1 MNQQNNNQNGRVKS
15 KFFNEELFNNAS
27 INDIGSS
34 TSGQVISY
42 SVGVHK
48 PHSAPVPAEDINVL
62 DSTQVINLVNSDM
75 VDPNNGLFDASKFSS
90 SMEGYS
96 VFDNTQQNYSNNIEE
111 VLNESKID
119 NNVSTNQVS
128 EQFAQENPLF
138 YGYNADPNIINQ
150 NSMMNN
156 NQVGSDMGMQV
167 PPAMDQSVMM
177 QPQLMVEQTMMDQS
191 QVVVQPMMEQ
201 SQMYAQPTMDQTQ
214 VVVQP
219 MIDQSQVVAQPMMEQ
234 SQVFAQP
241 MMEQSQMFAQPMAP
255 TQDIEQPL
263 VSQPVSGERDL
274 NPIDFD
280 ANSGAIDNNLI
291 ANQPLSLMAL
301 SGEAM
306 DESQKPKDVTENSKF
321 FQSTPLEDNRLK
333 TDEVLPVSVTPVV
346 DVLAEPVRDLNTN
359 ELVMSYIGPKYKEI
373 SMSPFSFCAF
383 FFGPL
388 YFFFRKMY
396 LVGLVLSVINFVVS
410 LFILKSIW
418 IYLGCY
424 AIISILAGLI
434 ANTLM
439 LSNAK
444 NQVIKIAALN
454 PTATQYDLVKICKS
468 KGGTALALALVVMIG
483 INLFTSVLF
492 NVFGINE
499 ALTTQM
505 MGLIGGNKILN
516 SDPTAK
522 VEDVIEYEYPSL
534 FVAYEEDP
542 NYYIYYEQEKDK
554 ETNELINKPACLV
567 GISLV
572 ANHDTSKDLIKYMA
586 DVDKRYNRVSSYEAT
601 NGDVWDVYDYT
612 ANGSHTT
619 YRARKINGHIVLITY
634 SAITSSTPGVC
645 DAYLE
650 QIMTSI
656 KEK

>member
-1 MNQQNNNQNGRVKS
+1 MNQQNNNQNGHVKS

-48 PHSAPVPAEDINVL
+48 PHSATAPAPVEDVNLL

-75 VDPNNGLFDASKFSS
+75 VDPNSGLFDASKFSS

-96 VFDNTQQNYSNNIEE
+96 VFDNTQQNYSNSVEE
-111 VLNESKID
+111 VLNESRID
-119 NNVSTNQVS
+119 NNLNTNQVS
-128 EQFAQENPLF
+128 NQFAQENPLF

-150 NSMMNN
+150 NNMLDN
-156 NQVGSDMGMQV
+156 NQVSPNMGMQV
-167 PPAMDQSVMM
+167 
-177 QPQLMVEQTMMDQS
+177 QPVMDQS
-191 QVVVQPMMEQ
+191 QVMQQPMVEQPQMMQQPIMQQTTLEQPQMMTQPMMEQ
-201 SQMYAQPTMDQTQ
+201 SP
-214 VVVQP
+214 
-219 MIDQSQVVAQPMMEQ
+219 I
-234 SQVFAQP
+234 FAQP
-241 MMEQSQMFAQPMAP
+241 MMEQSQMMAQPLMNP
-255 TQDIEQPL
+255 MQEVEQP
-263 VSQPVSGERDL
+263 VMSQPVSGERDL
-274 NPIDFD
+274 NPINFD
-280 ANSGAIDNNLI
+280 ASSGAIDNNLI

-301 SGEAM
+301 SGEAI
-306 DESQKPKDVTENSKF
+306 DESQKPKDVIENSKF
-321 FQSTPLEDNRLK
+321 FQNTPLEDNRLK
-333 TDEVLPVSVTPVV
+333 PEEVIPVSVAPVV
-346 DVLAEPVRDLNTN
+346 DVLAEPVRNLNTN
-359 ELVMSYIGPKYKEI
+359 ELVMAYIGPKYKEI

-383 FFGPL
+383 LFGPL

-396 LVGLVLSVINFVVS
+396 LIGLILSAINFVIS
-410 LFILKSIW
+410 LFILKSLW
-418 IYLGCY
+418 IYLGAF
-424 AIISILAGLI
+424 AIMSILSGLI

-439 LSNAK
+439 LNNAK
-444 NQVIKIAALN
+444 NQVVKIAALN

-468 KGGTALALALVVMIG
+468 KGGTSLPLALVIMIG

-492 NVFGINE
+492 NVFGVNQ

-505 MGLIGGNKILN
+505 MNLIGGTKILN
-516 SDPTAK
+516 TDTTA
-522 VEDVIEYEYPSL
+522 VLEDVIEYEYPST

-554 ETNELINKPACLV
+554 ETNEIINKPACLV
-567 GISLV
+567 GIALV
-572 ANHDTSKDLIKYMA
+572 ANHETSKDLIKYMA
-586 DVDKRYNRVSSYEAT
+586 DVDKRYNRVSSYEDF

-645 DAYLE
+645 DAYLD
-650 QIMTSI
+650 QIMDSI

>member
-1 MNQQNNNQNGRVKS
+1 MNQQNNNQNGHVKS

-48 PHSAPVPAEDINVL
+48 PHSATAPAPVEDVNLL

-75 VDPNNGLFDASKFSS
+75 VDPNSGLFDASKFSS

-96 VFDNTQQNYSNNIEE
+96 VFDNTQQNYSNSVEE
-111 VLNESKID
+111 VLNESRID
-119 NNVSTNQVS
+119 NNLNTNQVS
-128 EQFAQENPLF
+128 NQFAQENPLF

-150 NSMMNN
+150 NNMLDN
-156 NQVGSDMGMQV
+156 NQVSPNMGMQV
-167 PPAMDQSVMM
+167 
-177 QPQLMVEQTMMDQS
+177 QPVMDQS
-191 QVVVQPMMEQ
+191 QVMQQPMVEQ
-201 SQMYAQPTMDQTQ
+201 PQMMQQPIMQQTTIE
-214 VVVQP
+214 QP
-219 MIDQSQVVAQPMMEQ
+219 QMMAQPMMN
-234 SQVFAQP
+234 P
-241 MMEQSQMFAQPMAP
+241 MQEV
-255 TQDIEQPL
+255 EQP
-263 VSQPVSGERDL
+263 VMSQPVSGERDL
-274 NPIDFD
+274 NPINFD
-280 ANSGAIDNNLI
+280 ASSGAIDNNLI

-301 SGEAM
+301 SGEAI
-306 DESQKPKDVTENSKF
+306 DESQKPKDVIENSKF
-321 FQSTPLEDNRLK
+321 FQNTPLEDNRLK
-333 TDEVLPVSVTPVV
+333 PEEVIPVSVAPVV
-346 DVLAEPVRDLNTN
+346 DVLAEPVRNLNTN
-359 ELVMSYIGPKYKEI
+359 ELVMAYIGPKYKEI

-383 FFGPL
+383 LFGPL

-396 LVGLVLSVINFVVS
+396 LIGLILSAINFVIS
-410 LFILKSIW
+410 LFILKSLW
-418 IYLGCY
+418 IYLGAF
-424 AIISILAGLI
+424 AIMSILSGLI

-439 LSNAK
+439 LNNAK
-444 NQVIKIAALN
+444 NQVVKIAALN

-468 KGGTALALALVVMIG
+468 KGGTSLPLALVIMIG

-492 NVFGINE
+492 NVFGVNQ

-505 MGLIGGNKILN
+505 MNLIGGTKILN
-516 SDPTAK
+516 SDTTA
-522 VEDVIEYEYPSL
+522 VLEDVIEYEYPST

-554 ETNELINKPACLV
+554 ETNEIINKPACLV
-567 GISLV
+567 GIALV
-572 ANHDTSKDLIKYMA
+572 ANHETSKDLIKYMA
-586 DVDKRYNRVSSYEAT
+586 DVDKRYNRVSSYEDF

-634 SAITSSTPGVC
+634 SAITSSTPEVC

-650 QIMTSI
+650 QIMDSI

>member
-1 MNQQNNNQNGRVKS
+1 MNQQNNNQNGHVKS

-48 PHSAPVPAEDINVL
+48 PHSATAPAPVEDVNLL

-75 VDPNNGLFDASKFSS
+75 VDPNSGLFDASKFSS

-96 VFDNTQQNYSNNIEE
+96 VFDNTQQNYSNSVEE
-111 VLNESKID
+111 VLNESRID
-119 NNVSTNQVS
+119 NNLNTNQVS
-128 EQFAQENPLF
+128 NQFAQENPLF

-150 NSMMNN
+150 NNMLDN
-156 NQVGSDMGMQV
+156 NQVSPNMGMQV
-167 PPAMDQSVMM
+167 
-177 QPQLMVEQTMMDQS
+177 QPVMDQS
-191 QVVVQPMMEQ
+191 QVMQQPMVEQPQMMQQPIMQQTTLEQPQMMTQPMMEQ
-201 SQMYAQPTMDQTQ
+201 SP
-214 VVVQP
+214 
-219 MIDQSQVVAQPMMEQ
+219 I
-234 SQVFAQP
+234 FAQP
-241 MMEQSQMFAQPMAP
+241 IMEQSQMMAQPLMNP
-255 TQDIEQPL
+255 MQEVEQP
-263 VSQPVSGERDL
+263 VMSQPVSGERDL
-274 NPIDFD
+274 NPINFD
-280 ANSGAIDNNLI
+280 ASSGAIDNNLI

-301 SGEAM
+301 SGEAI
-306 DESQKPKDVTENSKF
+306 DESQKPKDVIENSKF
-321 FQSTPLEDNRLK
+321 FQNTPLEDNRLK
-333 TDEVLPVSVTPVV
+333 PEEVIPVSVAPVV
-346 DVLAEPVRDLNTN
+346 DVLAEPVRNLNTN
-359 ELVMSYIGPKYKEI
+359 ELVMAYIGPKYKEI

-383 FFGPL
+383 LFGPL

-396 LVGLVLSVINFVVS
+396 LIGLILSAINFVIS
-410 LFILKSIW
+410 LFILKSLW
-418 IYLGCY
+418 IYLGAF
-424 AIISILAGLI
+424 AIMSILSGLI

-439 LSNAK
+439 LNNAK
-444 NQVIKIAALN
+444 NQVVKIAALN
-454 PTATQYDLVKICKS
+454 PTATQYDLVKICNS
-468 KGGTALALALVVMIG
+468 KGGTSLPLALVIMIG

-492 NVFGINE
+492 NVFGVNQ

-505 MGLIGGNKILN
+505 MNLIGGTKILN
-516 SDPTAK
+516 TDTTA
-522 VEDVIEYEYPSL
+522 VLEDVIEYEYPST

-554 ETNELINKPACLV
+554 ETNEIINKPACLV
-567 GISLV
+567 GIALV
-572 ANHDTSKDLIKYMA
+572 ANHETSKDLIKYMA
-586 DVDKRYNRVSSYEAT
+586 DVDKRYNRVSSYEDF

-645 DAYLE
+645 DAYLD
-650 QIMTSI
+650 QIMDSI